1 MSQKVK
7 ESIEVEESKIIE
19 EQNKQKEEKKK
30 KEWIK
35 GIKVPQKTLWEEGIV
50 KSPIVAFEDF
60 KINKDDFN
68 IVKNEEEKYL
78 FALTNILSIYIT
90 DETDCN
96 KIIIKNLKTFLE
108 DKKVVLKIGRLKI
121 FLTLDKVLIK
131 EIGNITEFD
140 YDIFEFND
148 AYLQNWWQTLS
159 CRNVLAR
166 TLPCRC
172 WNY

>member
-68 IVKNEEEKYL
+68 IVKNEEEKEVKTVDQI
-78 FALTNILSIYIT
+78 FDKFVQ
-90 DETDCN
+90 DE
-96 KIIIKNLKTFLE
+96 IKDVDNRLIRNMEKWNNRAENEKPMRILKTFLSLITKE
-108 DKKVVLKIGRLKI
+108 KICLFQSWKINLKMKLILNRILLFSNKI
-121 FLTLDKVLIK
+121 L
-131 EIGNITEFD
+131 
-140 YDIFEFND
+140 Y
-148 AYLQNWWQTLS
+148 
-159 CRNVLAR
+159 
-166 TLPCRC
+166 
-172 WNY
+172 

>member
-68 IVKNEEEKYL
+68 IVKNEEEKEVKTVDQI
-78 FALTNILSIYIT
+78 FDKFVQ
-90 DETDCN
+90 DE
-96 KIIIKNLKTFLE
+96 IKDVDN
-108 DKKVVLKIGRLKI
+108 RLI
-121 FLTLDKVLIK
+121 
-131 EIGNITEFD
+131 
-140 YDIFEFND
+140 
-148 AYLQNWWQTLS
+148 
-159 CRNVLAR
+159 RNMEK
-166 TLPCRC
+166 
-172 WNY
+172 